1 MGLDG
6 EASGEYIIMIMIFKI
21 IYETQ
26 RGGRAALH
34 SAATLEQGKGRHE
47 NRLLQILSAQRES
60 V

>member
-1 MGLDG
+1 
-6 EASGEYIIMIMIFKI
+6 MIMIFKI